1 MTLEELNQ
9 MAAQGAINELELC
22 SLEGGFYVLLARTDE
37 GTKPL
42 LDASGDTVQVRSIT
56 HLRELLRF
64 TPPVSCTMVQQVVHD
79 EMCGMRDGPVEPL
92 RVPVGLSEPW

>member
-9 MAAQGAINELELC
+9 MAAQGEISELELC
-22 SLEGGFYVLLARTDE
+22 SLEGGFYVLLADTE
-37 GTKPL
+37 AGHQPL
-42 LDASGDTVQVRSIT
+42 LDAAGEALRVRSIT

-64 TPPVSCTMVQQVVHD
+64 TPQVPCVMVQQVVHD
-79 EMCGMRDGPVEPL
+79 EMCGMREGPIEPL

>member
-9 MAAQGAINELELC
+9 MAAQGAIDELELC
-22 SLEGGFYVLLARTDE
+22 SLEGGFYVLLARTRE
-37 GTKPL
+37 GPQPL
-42 LDASGDTVQVRSIT
+42 LDATGETVQVRSIT
-56 HLRELLRF
+56 HLRELLRY
-64 TPPVSCTMVQQVVHD
+64 TPTVPCVMVQQVVHD